1 MTNKYMITTFKDIL
15 ESTTSNSTP
24 GYQTPYAF
32 TGDEDDK
39 ELIKKFISIIRW
51 TVAKRKKMKT
61 ADIKENI
68 EPSDY
73 SKIKDLIRAEIA
85 SIMYLLFRKRSMWM
99 ENKNIKLKD
108 LIEGD

>member
-39 ELIKKFISIIRW
+39 ELIKKFISIIR
-51 TVAKRKKMKT
+51 
-61 ADIKENI
+61 
-68 EPSDY
+68 
-73 SKIKDLIRAEIA
+73 
-85 SIMYLLFRKRSMWM
+85 
-99 ENKNIKLKD
+99 
-108 LIEGD
+108 